1 MPTTQANLSS
11 LTALLGTPITD
22 GSGRLRGRLKDVAVA
37 TGAEAGHVAGLILKT
52 SDGARLAEVRNVLQT
67 PSGALELRDA
77 EALQSLR
84 GDENFLLL
92 QQDIVDQQ
100 IVDIHGRKVVRA
112 NDVNLQWFSR
122 DAVQALR
129 VTGVEVGL
137 SGAIRRIFKG
147 MLSRTALES
156 FSNHFATRVIP
167 WEYVDVIEVD
177 PARRVKLKIEH
188 LNIAQMH
195 PSDIADILE
204 DLGPA
209 QRKAVFTTL
218 DEEVAAEALEEVDPK
233 MQQSL
238 IESLDSGHAA
248 DIVEEMDPGAAAD
261 LLGDLPEARSDEI
274 LQEMEPEER
283 QEVEELLEF
292 ADDSAAGR
300 MTTDYVS
307 VRFEDTVGDAVQAL
321 KAFDGDPESVTGIYL
336 VDGHEVLKGVVP
348 LARLVMALPGTHL
361 ALLAEPRF
369 ISCHADASDNE
380 VAELFDKYNLQAL
393 PVVDSAQRLVG
404 IIQADHVIA
413 FLRQGR

>member
-1 MPTTQANLSS
+1 MPTTEANLSS

-22 GSGRLRGRLKDVAVA
+22 RGGRLRGRLKDVAVA

-52 SDGARLAEVRNVLQT
+52 GEGSRLAEVRNILQT

-100 IVDIHGRKVVRA
+100 IVDVHGRKVVRA

-218 DEEVAAEALEEVDPK
+218 DEEVAAEALEEVAPK

-261 LLGDLPEARSDEI
+261 LLGDLPEERSDEI

-292 ADDSAAGR
+292 AEDSAAGR

-336 VDGHEVLKGVVP
+336 VDGQEVLKGVVP

-361 ALLAEPRF
+361 AVLAESRF
-369 ISCHADASDNE
+369 ISCHADASDND
-380 VAELFDKYNLQAL
+380 VAELFDKYNLQSL